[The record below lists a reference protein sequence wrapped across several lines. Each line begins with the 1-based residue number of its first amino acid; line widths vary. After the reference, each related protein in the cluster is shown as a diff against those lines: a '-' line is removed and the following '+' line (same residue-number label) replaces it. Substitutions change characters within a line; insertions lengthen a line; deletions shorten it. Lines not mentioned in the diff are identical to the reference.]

1 MVVASAAQES
11 ISSGAVVNIKQF
23 VDGNQLDEKLDF

>member
-11 ISSGAVVNIKQF
+11 ISSGAVINIKQF
-23 VDGNQLDEKLDF
+23 IDDNQLTKKLAL